1 MSDYLLKRRL
11 IAQGL
16 KDPDPKKS
24 DQKAKIKK
32 AEDAKMLELD
42 RAFYA
47 EIWSASPHK
56 CQECGAKLPKEAVN
70 LFFHHMLHKSVRPDL
85 RHTPENIAIVC
96 PDCHSQLHSNADK
109 CPKILARTKEV
120 EKLFAF

>member
-24 DQKAKIKK
+24 DQRAKVKK
-32 AEDAKMLELD
+32 AEDAKLLEAD

-47 EIWSASPHK
+47 EIWAASPHK
-56 CQECGAKLPKEAVN
+56 CQECGCGLGKEP
-70 LFFHHMLHKSVRPDL
+70 LTLYFHHLLLKSIRPDL
-85 RHTPENIAIVC
+85 RHTPENIAIIC
-96 PDCHSQLHSNADK
+96 PDCHSQIHSNIDK